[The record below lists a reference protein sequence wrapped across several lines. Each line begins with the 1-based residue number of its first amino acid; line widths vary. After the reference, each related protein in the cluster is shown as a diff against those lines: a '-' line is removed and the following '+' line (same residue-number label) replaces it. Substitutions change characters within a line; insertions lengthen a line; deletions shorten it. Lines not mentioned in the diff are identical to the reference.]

1 MTLNWNNI
9 RNFLLIVFIAAFFT
23 VFVYAGFLVKQLH
36 EQSLVLTAKDAQV
49 QQMDLDLGL
58 AKSELLN
65 SKDLEKNFQK
75 ELAELDDKLKKL
87 IKEHNLEIKSRDITI
102 AKLNNKT
109 TGTTV
114 VKVDPVET
122 ICTEGVCPSIEKTK
136 ISYQWIDDKN
146 RFMLEDPNIWIP
158 DDEVFTSEQFF
169 KITGYVFEAKD
180 GQLQTKNV
188 QLLEVVQEGENW
200 VPVSGSKVTLLD
212 STFQYTNRLV
222 ENSAPSL
229 LDIITLRP
237 YVSYDTALSP
247 GVGFEIINLGRY
259 FPYANLGIGP
269 KASADVTNV
278 LQGSLLQSRLGID
291 LIYHLAPPLL
301 DTNLGIGVGVSS
313 PVLTN
318 TLLDAGTL
326 GNLRFTLSM
335 HFYLTDDLSPF

>member
-1 MTLNWNNI
+1 MNWDKAK
-9 RNFLLIVFIAAFFT
+9 NFLLIVLTAAFLT
-23 VFVYAGFLVKQLH
+23 VFVYAGYLVKQLH
-36 EQSLVLTAKDAQV
+36 EQSLVLTAKDAEV
-49 QQMDLDLGL
+49 QQLDLDLGL

-75 ELAELDDKLKKL
+75 EFSELDDRLKKL
-87 IKEHNLEIKSRDITI
+87 IKEHDLEIKSRDITI
-102 AKLNNKT
+102 AKLNNKVS
-109 TGTTV
+109 GTSV
-114 VKVDPVET
+114 VKVDPVEN
-122 ICTEGVCPSIEKTK
+122 VCRDGTCPPIENTK

-146 RFMLEDPNIWIP
+146 RFMLEDPNIWTP

-169 KITGYVFEAKD
+169 KVTGYVFEAKD

-188 QLLEVVQEGENW
+188 QLQEVVQDGENW
-200 VPVSGSKVTLLD
+200 IPVSGSKVTLLD
-212 STFQYTNRLV
+212 SKFQYTNRLV

-259 FPYANLGIGP
+259 FPGANLGIGP
-269 KASADVTNV
+269 KASADVTDV
-278 LQGSLLQSRLGID
+278 LQGSLLQSRLGVD
-291 LIYHLAPPLL
+291 LIYHLAPPVL